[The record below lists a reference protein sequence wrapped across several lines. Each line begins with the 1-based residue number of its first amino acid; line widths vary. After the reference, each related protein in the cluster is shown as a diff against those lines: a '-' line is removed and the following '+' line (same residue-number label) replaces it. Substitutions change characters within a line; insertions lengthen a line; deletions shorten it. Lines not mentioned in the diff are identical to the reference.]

1 MSITTPFDPANF
13 FAAVYVLNMANR
25 PKKLA
30 AFQAETAR
38 VKWPFKTPQV
48 FAATDGKATDKKS
61 GVWGCLLS
69 HQAVLQKAIT
79 DGSANV
85 LVLEDDAIFKDDFA
99 VKVAAFL
106 PAVPTDWDI
115 IMLGGQNTKR
125 RYIVNPLV
133 CRCSYCMRT
142 HCYAVNG
149 KFMGTLNAAWQASI
163 ASGVVKSCSETMAEL
178 MAAAKVYSPW
188 SFLAGQRGGHSDV
201 SGGIDPLKHF
211 WG

>member
-1 MSITTPFDPANF
+1 M
-13 FAAVYVLNMANR
+13 AVQN
-25 PKKLA
+25 
-30 AFQAETAR
+30 
-38 VKWPFKTPQV
+38 
-48 FAATDGKATDKKS
+48 ATGIHRDGRQGDGQKS

-79 DGSANV
+79 DKSANV

-106 PAVPTDWDI
+106 PAVLADWDL

-125 RYIVNPLV
+125 QFIVNTLV
-133 CRCSYCMRT
+133 RRCTYCMRT

-178 MAAAKVYSPW
+178 MSASKVYAPWNFLPVNAAAT
-188 SFLAGQRGGHSDV
+188 RT
-201 SGGIDPLKHF
+201 
-211 WG
+211 